1 MRNPVIQATYAKKIC
16 TFNFNPLSNKNVNE
30 VNPYSEKNLFIK
42 EVIECQGPAL
52 LAKIDL
58 LKKRLSS
65 SKHPEHVKNL
75 EITEKLQKT
84 FLFEG
89 YQEYFLGLIPKGE
102 YSSLDISRGT
112 APAQIP
118 ETNPFP
124 SVLCHND
131 IHQNNILMGL
141 NDNLDLMLIDNEYA
155 GWNPM
160 AMDLAVYI
168 NEVMIDNSHPHD
180 NGVKEYMD
188 NKMSKDE

>member
-89 YQEYFLGLIPKGE
+89 Y
-102 YSSLDISRGT
+102 
-112 APAQIP
+112 
-118 ETNPFP
+118 
-124 SVLCHND
+124 
-131 IHQNNILMGL
+131 
-141 NDNLDLMLIDNEYA
+141 
-155 GWNPM
+155 
-160 AMDLAVYI
+160 
-168 NEVMIDNSHPHD
+168 
-180 NGVKEYMD
+180 
-188 NKMSKDE
+188 